1 MIKESEWIPGSNTR
15 QNKTKSLIDASLI
28 NNSIFLIYWLNMG
41 PTVHICHLYTFH
53 HPHPLTQEADIT
65 YKNNFPNNRF
75 DSRGKDM
82 RLWLVKSAQEWCRN
96 IVQ

>member
-65 YKNNFPNNRF
+65 YKNKFALVVGEKCVTMVQKYRTVNRCP
-75 DSRGKDM
+75 
-82 RLWLVKSAQEWCRN
+82 L
-96 IVQ
+96 